1 MKELMYNEFGSTMEN
16 KIPITVINAIHTT
29 EVLAQTQLNQM
40 EVKQMT
46 KISEEALNY
55 KPQTKT
61 KNIADLQQVSVDL
74 DLIDDSFDFD
84 GKTVNQKVIV
94 VDNEKYR
101 VPTTVIQQLK
111 VILED
116 NPKMTKFKVKKSGTT
131 KEDTK
136 YLVIPLI

>member
-1 MKELMYNEFGSTMEN
+1 MKIYDVDEN
-16 KIPITVINAIHTT
+16 FNVIHT
-29 EVLAQTQLNQM
+29 ELNQGGINKM
-40 EVKQMT
+40 G

-61 KNIADLQQVSVDL
+61 KNIADLQEVSVDL
-74 DLIDDSFDFD
+74 DLQDDSFEFD
-84 GKTVNQKVIV
+84 NKTVNQKVIV
-94 VDNEKYR
+94 VNDEKYR

-136 YLVIPLI
+136 YLVIPLV

>member
-1 MKELMYNEFGSTMEN
+1 MECKMN
-16 KIPITVINAIHTT
+16 QT
-29 EVLAQTQLNQM
+29 ELNQGGIKKM
-40 EVKQMT
+40 G

-61 KNIADLQQVSVDL
+61 KNIADLKEVSVNL
-74 DLIDDSFDFD
+74 DLVDDSFEFD
-84 GKTVNQKVIV
+84 GKTVNQKVIIV
-94 VDNEKYR
+94 NDEKYR

-116 NPKMTKFKVKKSGTT
+116 NPKMTRFKVKKSGTT